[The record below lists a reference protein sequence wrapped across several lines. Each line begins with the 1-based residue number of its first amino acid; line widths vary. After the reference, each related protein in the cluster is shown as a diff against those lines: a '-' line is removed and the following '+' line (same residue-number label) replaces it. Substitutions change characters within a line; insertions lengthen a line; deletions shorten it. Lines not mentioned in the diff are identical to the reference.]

1 MFKIKR
7 LQNSFEKKL
16 LQFFINWKKSTQNF
30 KYWKSNLSFMYKCN
44 FGFFRQYSYDK
55 DQEETRNLLVQQ
67 ELQILQS
74 ICKFKM
80 LNHNKCDQEDQQ
92 RNYSILQSQVQQFT
106 TLVLQGELR
115 DKINFNNR
123 RSELLMEIYSALEE
137 VQASSNMIFLE
148 YKFQQLEILGLVKGQ
163 LSNQYI
169 DQICKLYHHKEFLF
183 ALEQT
188 YNEMLKQRIFNS
200 NFQKIAKCLYIIQP
214 NCQLYEI
221 IRDLN
226 EKSDDEQIEKTFHLK
241 AIEIAIK
248 EEYQHSLKFHLEQ
261 CLYHS
266 WSQEQKDLLIES
278 CLKLSKQF
286 QERDQLYQV
295 LQDMKQW

>member
-7 LQNSFEKKL
+7 LQNSFERKL
-16 LQFFINWKKSTQNF
+16 HEFFMNWKKSTQNF
-30 KYWKSNLSFMYKCN
+30 KQWKSNLN
-44 FGFFRQYSYDK
+44 FIQLSYEQ
-55 DQEETRNLLVQQ
+55 DQEETRNLLIQQ
-67 ELQILQS
+67 ELQVQQS
-74 ICKFKM
+74 ISKFKM
-80 LNHNKCDQEDQQ
+80 LNHNKCDQYDQQ
-92 RNYSILQSQVQQFT
+92 RNFAILQSEVEQFA
-106 TLVLQGELR
+106 TLVLKGELR
-115 DKINFNNR
+115 DKIIFNNR

-137 VQASSNMIFLE
+137 VQTSSNIIFLE
-148 YKFQQLEILGLVKGQ
+148 YKMQQLEILGLVKGQ

-169 DQICKLYHHKEFLF
+169 DQICKLYHHKEFWF

-188 YNEMLKQRIFNS
+188 YNEMLKQRIFNN
-200 NFQKIAKCLYIIQP
+200 NFQKIAKCLYIIKP

-226 EKSDDEQIEKTFHLK
+226 DKSDDDQIEKTFHQK

-248 EEYQHSLKFHLEQ
+248 EGYQHSLKFHLEQ

-266 WSQEQKDLLIES
+266 WSLEQKGHLIES

-286 QERDQLYQV
+286 QERDRLYQE
-295 LQDMKQW
+295 LQDMKQL

>member
-7 LQNSFEKKL
+7 LSNSFEKKL
-16 LQFFINWKKSTQNF
+16 LEFFMNWKKSTYNF
-30 KYWKSNLSFMYKCN
+30 KFWKSNLN
-44 FGFFRQYSYDK
+44 FIQYNYEK
-55 DQEETRNLLVQQ
+55 DSEETRNLLIQQ
-67 ELQILQS
+67 ELQVLQS

-80 LNHNKCDQEDQQ
+80 LNHNKCDQQDQQ
-92 RNYSILQSQVQQFT
+92 RNFSILQLEVEQFT

-123 RSELLMEIYSALEE
+123 KSELLMEIYSALEE

-148 YKFQQLEILGLVKGQ
+148 YKLQQLEILGLVKGQ

-188 YNEMLKQRIFNS
+188 YYEMLKQRIFNS

-226 EKSDDEQIEKTFHLK
+226 EKSDDEQIEKTFHLT

-248 EEYQHSLKFHLEQ
+248 EGYQHSLKFHLEQ

-266 WSQEQKDLLIES
+266 WSQEQKDILIES

-286 QERDQLYQV
+286 QERDRLYKV
-295 LQDMKQW
+295 LQDMKQL